1 MFFCFP
7 VMASAL
13 PLVEVLAT
21 GVGILDG
28 DIGDESWRL
37 MLIIASKVVVL
48 HGKLSRSRRRLL
60 YHWLGLAVPFR
71 FSGDGGATVS
81 SLERIEGG

>member
-1 MFFCFP
+1 
-7 VMASAL
+7 MASAL
-13 PLVEVLAT
+13 PLVGVLAT

-37 MLIIASKVVVL
+37 VLIIASRVVVL

-60 YHWLGLAVPFR
+60 YHRLGLAVPLR
-71 FSGDGGATVS
+71 FSGDGGSDGVVS
-81 SLERIEGG
+81 GED

>member
-1 MFFCFP
+1 
-7 VMASAL
+7 MASAL
-13 PLVEVLAT
+13 PLVGVLAT

-28 DIGDESWRL
+28 DIGDQSWRL

-60 YHWLGLAVPFR
+60 YHRLGLAVPLR
-71 FSGDGGATVS
+71 FSGDGGSDGVVS
-81 SLERIEGG
+81 GED